1 MRLRLVWCVFA
12 VLGLGPRQA
21 PSTLIDHHQHLFS
34 KAVTAFAPSLP
45 LVTADDLIP
54 LLDAAGIRRAVIL
67 SQGYQ
72 FGNPNR
78 PPVEDEYAKV
88 KAENDWTSQ
97 QIARYPERLRG
108 FCGLN
113 PLKDYAVDEITRCA
127 KDPHLK
133 YGVKM
138 HFGNSDVDVLNGE
151 NVERLRRVF
160 RTANDHRMAIV
171 VHLRTS
177 VTRKRPYGA
186 RHARAFID
194 DVASA
199 APDVPIQIAHLAG
212 AGGYDDPL
220 VDEALGVFAEAVGRR
235 DPRLSRFYFDVSGV
249 AGLGNWKERV
259 GVIVARIRQLGIER
273 VLYGSDGAVGENSP
287 QRALAAFRQ
296 LPLTPDEFRVIESNV
311 APYMR

>member
-1 MRLRLVWCVFA
+1 MRLRLICCVLA
-12 VLGLGPRQA
+12 VLSLGPRQA
-21 PSTLIDHHQHLFS
+21 PSTLIDHHQHFFS
-34 KAVTAFAPSLP
+34 KTVTAFAPTLP
-45 LVTADDLIP
+45 VVTADDLIP
-54 LLDAAGIRRAVIL
+54 LLDAAGIRRAVIF

-78 PPVEDEYAKV
+78 PPVEDEYSKV
-88 KAENDWTSQ
+88 KVENDWTSQ
-97 QIARYPERLRG
+97 QIARYPGRLRG

-113 PLKDYAVDEITRCA
+113 PLKDYAVNEVTRCA

-138 HFGNSDVDVLNGE
+138 HFGNSDVDVLNAE
-151 NVERLRRVF
+151 HVEQLRRVF

-186 RHARAFID
+186 QHARAFID
-194 DVASA
+194 NVASET
-199 APDVPIQIAHLAG
+199 PDAPIQIAHLAG

-220 VDEALGVFAEAVGRR
+220 VDEALGVFAEAAARR

-259 GVIVARIRQLGIER
+259 DMIVTRIRQLGVER

-287 QRALAAFRQ
+287 QKALAAFRQ
-296 LPLTPDEFRVIESNV
+296 LPLTPDEFRTIENNV